1 LFDLA
6 IDVLAVLVKRD
17 QDFGLIK
24 SVVLELVE
32 GGGVMLQYVDD
43 IVFLFEDEVE
53 SYRNFKVILN
63 IFEHMLGMKINFF
76 KGEVCCFGEAL
87 NKID

>member
-6 IDVLAVLVKRD
+6 IDVLVVLVKRD

-32 GGGVMLQYVDD
+32 GGVVMLQYVDD
-43 IVFLFEDEVE
+43 IVF
-53 SYRNFKVILN
+53 
-63 IFEHMLGMKINFF
+63 
-76 KGEVCCFGEAL
+76 
-87 NKID
+87 